1 MWLPKLAG
9 IALLGLGGSFVATL
23 DHPAINYYKD
33 PGNNAITQLNRRLA
47 AGEVKLTFDPQFGYL
62 PGVLEALRVPRES
75 QVLVF
80 SKTSFQA
87 PRIAPRT
94 PRALY
99 YNDEVSVGYVQG
111 GDVVE
116 LAVQDP
122 KQGVIFY
129 SLDQDEI
136 GRPRFERRDACLQC
150 HESSATLGVPG
161 IVVRSVSAERSG
173 MPAFQHGT
181 YISDH
186 RSKFT
191 ERWGGWYVTGDTGA
205 MRHMGN
211 SITRDR
217 DSAELVP
224 VPNRFDAAQYLTP
237 HSDVVA
243 LLVFEHQ
250 THMTNLLTRAG
261 FEIRHAIHHQRAMNE
276 IFHDPP
282 AYRSES
288 TLRRIRQAAE
298 ELVSYL
304 LFVEETPLPNAVVG
318 ASGFAEWFAQQGPR
332 DGRGRSLRQF
342 DLKTRIFR
350 YPLSYMIYSPAFD
363 QLPGPL
369 HAAAVERLRAV
380 LDGEVTDPAY
390 AHLTP
395 SVRADLRAI
404 LAATKPELFAA
415 GGGPARSTGGGPE
428 PRTR

>member
-1 MWLPKLAG
+1 MWLSKLVG
-9 IALLGLGGSFVATL
+9 LTLFGLGGSFVAPL
-23 DHPAINYYKD
+23 EHPAINYYKGPVD
-33 PGNNAITQLNRRLA
+33 NSAVRLNRRLA
-47 AGEVKLTFDPQFGYL
+47 SGQTKLAFDPQFGYL
-62 PGVLEALRVPRES
+62 PAVLKELQVSRES

-99 YNDEVSVGYVQG
+99 YNDTLSVGYVQG

-136 GRPRFERRDACLQC
+136 GVPRLERRDACLQC
-150 HESSATLGVPG
+150 HQSSATLGIPG
-161 IVVRSVSAERSG
+161 IVVRSVSAEHSG

-186 RSKFT
+186 RSDFK

-205 MRHMGN
+205 MKHMGN
-211 SITRDR
+211 SVTKNR

-224 VPNRFDAAQYLTP
+224 IPNRFDPDQYLTP

-243 LLVFEHQ
+243 LLVLEHQ

-261 FEIRHAIHHQRAMNE
+261 FEIRHALHHQDAMNE
-276 IFHDPP
+276 IFKDP
-282 AYRSES
+282 ADYRSES

-298 ELVSYL
+298 ELVDYMV
-304 LFVEETPLPNAVVG
+304 FVEEMPLPSPITG
-318 ASGFAEWFAQQGPR
+318 SSRFTETFAAQGPR
-332 DGRGRSLRQF
+332 DRQGRSLRQF
-342 DLKTRIFR
+342 DLRTRIFR
-350 YPLSYMIYSPAFD
+350 YPLSYMIYGDAFN
-363 QLPGPL
+363 QLPLPL
-369 HAAAVERLRAV
+369 RESAVERLRSI
-380 LDGEVTDPAY
+380 LDGRVAEPQY
-390 AHLTP
+390 RHLTP
-395 SVRADLRAI
+395 TVRRDLLNI
-404 LAATKPELFAA
+404 LAATKPELFAVA
-415 GGGPARSTGGGPE
+415 KR
-428 PRTR
+428 

>member
-1 MWLPKLAG
+1 MWLTKLAG
-9 IALLGLGGSFVATL
+9 ITLLGLGGSFVAPL
-23 DHPAINYYKD
+23 DHPAINYHKG
-33 PGNNAITQLNRRLA
+33 PENNAISKLNKRLA
-47 AGEVKLTFDPQFGYL
+47 TGKAKLTFDPQFGYL
-62 PGVLEALRVPRES
+62 PAVLEELRVARES

-122 KQGVIFY
+122 KQGIIFY

-161 IVVRSVSAERSG
+161 IVVRSVSSERSG

-181 YISDH
+181 YVSDH
-186 RSKFT
+186 RSKFE
-191 ERWGGWYVTGDTGA
+191 ERWGGWYVTGETGK
-205 MRHMGN
+205 MQHMGN

-224 VPNRFDAAQYLTP
+224 VPNRFDPSQYLTP

-243 LLVFEHQ
+243 LLVLEHQ

-261 FEIRHAIHHQRAMNE
+261 FEIRHAIHHQNAMNE
-276 IFHDPP
+276 IFNDP
-282 AYRSES
+282 AGFRSES

-298 ELVSYL
+298 EVVDYMF
-304 LFVEETPLPNAVVG
+304 FVEETPLPNPVSG
-318 ASGFAEWFAQQGPR
+318 SSGFAETFAKQGPC
-332 DGRGRSLRQF
+332 DPRGRSLRQF

-350 YPLSYMIYSPAFD
+350 YPLSYMIYSEAFD
-363 QLPGPL
+363 QLPAPL
-369 HAAAVERLRAV
+369 HAAAVERLQAV
-380 LDGEVTDPAY
+380 LNGEVTGKQY

-395 SVRADLRAI
+395 KVRAEIRSI
-404 LAATKPELFAA
+404 LQATKPQLFVTAQ
-415 GGGPARSTGGGPE
+415 R
-428 PRTR
+428 